1 MDTAVQSRTLDSKP
15 IAPSLF
21 AHFVLRSSNMPAMVD
36 WYSTVLNMHVV
47 KRNDFIC
54 FLTYDDEHHRL
65 AIVNIPDLHKP
76 DQRSW
81 GLAHVAY
88 TFRNVGELLS
98 TYRRLKKAGIEP
110 YRPIH
115 HGPTLSM
122 YYHDPDG
129 NSVEMQ
135 VDCFK
140 TKEETA
146 AYFQTEGFTDHYTP
160 NPGIEA
166 FATALG
172 GDIVDDPDHKDVEG
186 ITLRKGQTREAPFD
200 NNVGG
205 VTCVLAQFK
214 QLAGSDGH
222 FVVFDIPLATKQAAQ
237 FLGTLASTGTATVV
251 K

>member
-1 MDTAVQSRTLDSKP
+1 MDTMLQARTLDSRP

-36 WYSTVLNMHVV
+36 WYLTVLNMHVV
-47 KRNDFIC
+47 KRNDFIT

-65 AIVNIPDLHKP
+65 AIVNIPGLHKA
-76 DQRSW
+76 DDRSW

-88 TFRNVGELLS
+88 TFRDVGELLS
-98 TYRRLKKAGIEP
+98 SYRRLKDKGIVP

-140 TKEETA
+140 TKHEA
-146 AYFQTEGFTDHYTP
+146 SAYFQSESFTK
-160 NPGIEA
+160 NPIGVN
-166 FATALG
+166 F
-172 GDIVDDPDHKDVEG
+172 DPDKLVADFERGVPE
-186 ITLRKGQTREAPFD
+186 TELLRQP
-200 NNVGG
+200 
-205 VTCVLAQFK
+205 
-214 QLAGSDGH
+214 DG
-222 FVVFDIPLATKQAAQ
+222 PM
-237 FLGTLASTGTATVV
+237 ASPQGL
-251 K
+251 

>member
-1 MDTAVQSRTLDSKP
+1 MDTVAASRILDQKP
-15 IAPSLF
+15 IAPALF
-21 AHFVLRSSNMPAMVD
+21 AHFVLRSSNMQPMVD

-47 KRNDFIC
+47 KRNDFIT

-88 TFRNVGELLS
+88 TFRTVGELLS

-140 TKEETA
+140 TKAETS
-146 AYFQTEGFTDHYTP
+146 AYFQTESFTR
-160 NPGIEA
+160 NPIG
-166 FATALG
+166 
-172 GDIVDDPDHKDVEG
+172 VDFDPE
-186 ITLRKGQTREAPFD
+186 TLVAAYERGAPESELLRQPD
-200 NNVGG
+200 GPMASPQG
-205 VTCVLAQFK
+205 LA
-214 QLAGSDGH
+214 
-222 FVVFDIPLATKQAAQ
+222 
-237 FLGTLASTGTATVV
+237 
-251 K
+251 

>member
-1 MDTAVQSRTLDSKP
+1 MDTVVQSRTLDSKP

-36 WYSTVLNMHVV
+36 WYSTVLDMHVV

-98 TYRRLKKAGIEP
+98 TYRRLKKAGIVP

-140 TKEETA
+140 TKAEA
-146 AYFQTEGFTDHYTP
+146 SAYFQS
-160 NPGIEA
+160 EA
-166 FATALG
+166 FTNNPIG
-172 GDIVDDPDHKDVEG
+172 INFDPE
-186 ITLRKGQTREAPFD
+186 TLVAAYEAGASEAELLRQP
-200 NNVGG
+200 
-205 VTCVLAQFK
+205 
-214 QLAGSDGH
+214 DG
-222 FVVFDIPLATKQAAQ
+222 PM
-237 FLGTLASTGTATVV
+237 ASPQGL
-251 K
+251 

>member
-1 MDTAVQSRTLDSKP
+1 MDTVTSSPRRTLDPKP
-15 IAPSLF
+15 VTPVLF
-21 AHFVLRSSNMPAMVD
+21 AHFVLRSSQMPAMVD

-88 TFRNVGELLS
+88 TFRTVGELLS

-146 AYFQTEGFTDHYTP
+146 AYFQTEGFTR
-160 NPGIEA
+160 NPIGVNFDPETLIAAYEA
-166 FATALG
+166 GAS
-172 GDIVDDPDHKDVEG
+172 
-186 ITLRKGQTREAPFD
+186 EAELVRQPA
-200 NNVGG
+200 GPAASPQG
-205 VTCVLAQFK
+205 LA
-214 QLAGSDGH
+214 
-222 FVVFDIPLATKQAAQ
+222 
-237 FLGTLASTGTATVV
+237 
-251 K
+251 

>member
-1 MDTAVQSRTLDSKP
+1 MDTVVAPRTLDAKP
-15 IAPSLF
+15 IAPALF
-21 AHFVLRSSNMPAMVD
+21 AHFVLRSSNMQPMVD
-36 WYSTVLNMHVV
+36 WYTTVLNMRIV

-129 NSVEMQ
+129 NSVELQ

-140 TKEETA
+140 TKQEA
-146 AYFQTEGFTDHYTP
+146 SAYFQTEAFTR
-160 NPGIEA
+160 NPIG
-166 FATALG
+166 
-172 GDIVDDPDHKDVEG
+172 VDFDPE
-186 ITLRKGQTREAPFD
+186 TLVAAYERGAPESELLRQPD
-200 NNVGG
+200 GPMASPQG
-205 VTCVLAQFK
+205 LA
-214 QLAGSDGH
+214 
-222 FVVFDIPLATKQAAQ
+222 
-237 FLGTLASTGTATVV
+237 
-251 K
+251 

>member
-1 MDTAVQSRTLDSKP
+1 MDTVVASRILDQKP
-15 IAPSLF
+15 IAPALF
-21 AHFVLRSSNMPAMVD
+21 AHFVLRSSNMQPMVD

-47 KRNDFIC
+47 KRNDFIT

-140 TKEETA
+140 TKEETS
-146 AYFQTEGFTDHYTP
+146 AYFQTESFTR
-160 NPGIEA
+160 NPIG
-166 FATALG
+166 
-172 GDIVDDPDHKDVEG
+172 VDFDPE
-186 ITLRKGQTREAPFD
+186 TLVAAYERGAPESELLRQPD
-200 NNVGG
+200 GPMASPQG
-205 VTCVLAQFK
+205 LA
-214 QLAGSDGH
+214 
-222 FVVFDIPLATKQAAQ
+222 
-237 FLGTLASTGTATVV
+237 
-251 K
+251 

>member
-1 MDTAVQSRTLDSKP
+1 MDTLHSPRTLDSRP
-15 IAPSLF
+15 IAPALF
-21 AHFVLRSSNMPAMVD
+21 AHFVLRSANMQPMVD

-65 AIVNIPDLHKP
+65 AIVNIAGLHAPDPK
-76 DQRSW
+76 SW

-129 NSVEMQ
+129 NSVELQ

-140 TKEETA
+140 TKEETRGLLPDRVLHQEPDRHQFRSRDPGRSVRSGRLRSRA
-146 AYFQTEGFTDHYTP
+146 AP
-160 NPGIEA
+160 PARRPGGLPAGALASCRTAGLQARSSLRMDNEDAGLEA
-166 FATALG
+166 RSPARCDSFPPCYG
-172 GDIVDDPDHKDVEG
+172 VD
-186 ITLRKGQTREAPFD
+186 TTQ
-200 NNVGG
+200 
-205 VTCVLAQFK
+205 
-214 QLAGSDGH
+214 
-222 FVVFDIPLATKQAAQ
+222 IPLPR
-237 FLGTLASTGTATVV
+237 
-251 K
+251 